1 MPTNPWTYES
11 WDEKK
16 QRQLSEFD
24 AIANGARNSFAAA
37 DPLAVTKAAQTN
49 AEWGQRLDGNGV
61 SERTAAI
68 RADIAKRA
76 QENLRGPASKAL
88 GVVGQAFSELDRPL
102 SERAGIAIPDMPGP
116 VDEIGNFALR
126 ELTRPTNLLTAL
138 AGGPGTTAA
147 LRGSGILGRIAA
159 GAVEPVIQGGG
170 LLGRVAS
177 GAAVDGG
184 ARVLA
189 DTAENA
195 LPEDAPGALKA
206 IVALGAGAIG
216 GVGTATGLRGLGR
229 AAGRAAESGASAVTR
244 AAWEATPTEARYL
257 NAAGDNALP
266 AVADA
271 LHKATLVREADAPN
285 YLSRLLYE
293 LPGTKATLRP
303 GLNMPDHILDS
314 NIARN
319 ATRATF
325 DQHSFASR
333 SPIYQAIDAA
343 FGNNATTGAKVAVVF
358 NGPAAQLEYPA
369 VSTLKDIFE
378 RPQMYELNPAQQAVI
393 DAYHQRNEVER
404 MAAQQLGA
412 DIKEFSPGDGAAYL
426 PNIDASESVDTWLK
440 NLEGTNGTNRLASS
454 SAKSREYTT
463 GFDHWKADI
472 ESVANNRITPEQV
485 FVPQTNLRTLTEGL
499 DAQKS
504 KMVGDSVFRAGI
516 GGKTPRE
523 LAEELTPSLVK
534 TREALQSEV
543 AAVRGKQQRAI
554 AAVTR
559 DEALARRFAGAATQ
573 TENRADSLMARMGSC
588 ADPTLDRL
596 VGGIDELDRTGN
608 QLSAVADT
616 AAGRAALREA
626 GFTNL
631 QQEMGALKDKLESV
645 NASYQNISPRDN
657 VLVTEVG
664 GKYFP
669 SAEAGHI
676 KRLMQTDAHPIMR
689 ALAWLNATVLGG
701 DLSPIVG
708 QQGQIQWLTAPV
720 QTTRLVGNALKQ
732 GWEQGD
738 LLRGFRADNLAAD
751 VSANPQTW
759 SEFAQATGRSFTPG
773 SVPDEFDGGWF
784 RKLPGGVGDKFARF
798 NDAVFTATVRGQ
810 KQMFD
815 DTVSDLVRTGMSREQ
830 AVATA
835 GQHVME
841 IIPTP
846 NAAAA
851 GLSPKQA
858 TLLRTPFTS
867 TTFMQRPMQTIGDT
881 GEAFFK
887 MATGKG
893 GAVTPRQ
900 QLAMKASVRM
910 AGTALG
916 LAASTS
922 AIEALR
928 TGGDPV
934 KAAEDAINPDPSNSK
949 FLTMTFPGGIRI
961 PLGGPYRGLIR
972 AIAPG
977 EVKLNGVDEKVS
989 LPFAGAPAY
998 FANRVSPALGVSRDL
1013 IRNKDFYGSEI
1024 ISGDFPTNILKGVAY
1039 VATGALPLTAQAPI
1053 QSARRSDSAGQGALE
1068 AFGNALGTNISP
1080 QSPSTQLDTIA
1091 NGRFGKNFY
1100 DLEPVQRATI
1110 KNDHP
1115 DIWSEAVRRGGT
1127 DRQLA
1132 EAVKA
1137 ELHDQQSAD
1146 DDLLLKGQVTREDWK
1161 TERDRRR
1168 IEVHAKLS
1176 QIYGNQPIT
1185 DAEAASDPMQH
1196 WLQAIQHATDPS
1208 TGRLNWDSVDEQR
1221 AQFTDTENAF
1231 IDRNTGAGDTPV
1243 QRLYRDISK
1252 DYYDLPQYN
1261 GFTAQEGRDINDV
1274 LKAVRSLAAAYTT
1287 PGQTPSPAQ
1296 LAVAFRR
1303 LTSQEEL
1310 PANVSLGVQRSILG
1324 TLPEATA
1331 RKRYLLKTPAAA
1343 LVVGTGPLNEQQAAA
1358 IEMALGN

>member
-11 WDEKK
+11 FAEKK
-16 QRQLSEFD
+16 QRELSEFD
-24 AIANGARNSFAAA
+24 AVANGGRNAFTSP
-37 DPLAVTKAAQTN
+37 DPLAPTRAAQTST
-49 AEWGQRLDGNGV
+49 EWGQRLDGNGV

-76 QENLRGPASKAL
+76 QENLRGPASRAL
-88 GVVGQAFSELDRPL
+88 GALGTAFSELDRPL
-102 SERAGIAIPDMPGP
+102 SERAGIAIPDLPGP
-116 VDEIGNFALR
+116 LDEIGNFALR
-126 ELTRPTNLLTAL
+126 EFTRPTNLLTAL
-138 AGGPGTTAA
+138 AGGPETTVA

-159 GAVEPVIQGGG
+159 GAVEPVIAGG
-170 LLGRVAS
+170 LASRVAS
-177 GAAVDGG
+177 GALVNGG
-184 ARVLA
+184 ARILA
-189 DTAENA
+189 DTATEA
-195 LPEDAPGALKA
+195 LPDDTPDALKA
-206 IVALGAGAIG
+206 IVSLGAGAIG
-216 GVGTATGLRGLGR
+216 GIGTAAGLRGLSR
-229 AAGRAAESGASAVTR
+229 AAGRAAANGASAITR
-244 AAWEATPTEARYL
+244 LPSEATATEARYL
-257 NAAGDNALP
+257 NAAGDEALP
-266 AVADA
+266 DVADA
-271 LHKATLVREADAPN
+271 LHRATLTREADAPS

-293 LPGTKATLRP
+293 LPGTKSTLRP
-303 GLNMPDHILDS
+303 GLNMPDHVLDA
-314 NIARN
+314 NIARDATSASFEQQAF
-319 ATRATF
+319 ATR
-325 DQHSFASR
+325 R
-333 SPIYQAIDAA
+333 PIYSAIDEA
-343 FGNNATTGAKVAVVF
+343 FGKGATNGSKVGVVF
-358 NGPAAQLEYPA
+358 NGPEVQLQYPA
-369 VSTLKDIFE
+369 AGTLKDIFE

-404 MAAQQLGA
+404 QAAKRFGV
-412 DIKEFSPGDGAAYL
+412 DIGEFSPGDGAAYL

-440 NLEGTNGTNRLASS
+440 NLEGTNGPAKLAGS
-454 SAKSREYTT
+454 SAKAREYTT

-485 FVPQTNLRTLTEGL
+485 FVPQTNLRVLTEGL

-504 KMVGDSVFRAGI
+504 RMAGDSVFRAGI

-573 TENRADSLMARMGSC
+573 TENRADSLMARMGSG

-596 VGGIDELDRTGN
+596 VGGIDELDRVGN
-608 QLSAVADT
+608 QLSAVSDT

-626 GFTNL
+626 GFGNL
-631 QQEMGALKDKLESV
+631 QQEMGDLKDRLKSV
-645 NASYQNISPRDN
+645 NASYQNINPLDN

-676 KRLMQTDAHPIMR
+676 KRLLQRDAHPITK
-689 ALAWLNATVLGG
+689 ALASLNATVLGG

-720 QTTRLVGNALKQ
+720 QTTQMVAGALKN

-738 LLRGFRADNLAAD
+738 LLRAFRADDLASDISQNA
-751 VSANPQTW
+751 QTW
-759 SEFAQATGRSFTPG
+759 GEFAQATGRSFTPG
-773 SVPDEFDGGWF
+773 SVPEEFAGGLF

-815 DTVSDLVRTGMSREQ
+815 DTVADLVRTGLSREQ

-858 TLLRTPFTS
+858 ELLRTPFTS
-867 TTFMQRPMQTIGDT
+867 TTFIQRPMQTISDA

-887 MATGKG
+887 MATGQG

-900 QLAMKASVRM
+900 QLALKASVRM

-922 AIEALR
+922 AVEALR

-934 KAAEDAINPDPSNSK
+934 KAAEDAINPDPKNSK
-949 FLTMTFPGGIRI
+949 FMTLTFPGGVRI
-961 PLGGPYRGLIR
+961 PLGGPYRALIR

-977 EVKLNGVDEKVS
+977 EVKLAGVDDPVY

-998 FANRVSPALGVSRDL
+998 FGNRVSPALGLSRDL

-1024 ISGDFPTNILKGVAY
+1024 ISGDFPANILKGAAY
-1039 VATGALPLTAQAPI
+1039 VGAGTLPLTAQAPY
-1053 QSARRSDSAGQGALE
+1053 QAARRGDSIGQGALE
-1068 AFGNALGTNISP
+1068 ALGGALGTNISP

-1091 NGRFGKNFY
+1091 NSRFGKNFY

-1168 IEVHAKLS
+1168 IELRSKLE
-1176 QIYGNQPIT
+1176 QIYGDDPVT
-1185 DAEAASDPMQH
+1185 DAAAAKDPMLH
-1196 WLQAIQHATDPS
+1196 FVQAIQQATDQR
-1208 TGRLNWDSVDEQR
+1208 TGRVNWDAVDEQR
-1221 AQFTDTENAF
+1221 AQFSEQENAF
-1231 IDRNTGAGDTPV
+1231 IDRNTGVGDTPV

-1274 LKAVRSLAAAYTT
+1274 WSAVRNLAATNVQ
-1287 PGQTPSPAQ
+1287 PGQQPSAAQ

-1310 PANVSLGVQRSILG
+1310 PANVSLGVQRRILG
-1324 TLPEATA
+1324 TLTESKA
-1331 RKRYLLKTPAAA
+1331 RERYRLKTPAAA
-1343 LVVGTGPLNEQQAAA
+1343 LVVGTGPLNEKQSAA
-1358 IEMALGN
+1358 IEMALGR